1 MNLVKTIMGV
11 SSIDFC
17 RLEPRKK
24 RQLTKSGSI
33 FFTLKETFTS
43 LHNSIAIFHSFLKK
57 KIERFLS
64 SSRMGR
70 MKWEHVKFS
79 FQKYFRLKK
88 FRHKFCLTLY
98 WHRTWKLRESDCLFQ
113 LIYILHSAYEFVF
126 LIEWNSLM
134 FVQKK
139 KENFQLIFARKCLM
153 FFVHLLQS
161 KLSKDIVCGFPNR
174 VCSVKAVEKLLFST
188 INASNFKNILW
199 TSHWVFMY
207 LLCRKTFFSQ
217 QLM

>member
-1 MNLVKTIMGV
+1 MR
-11 SSIDFC
+11 S
-17 RLEPRKK
+17 
-24 RQLTKSGSI
+24 
-33 FFTLKETFTS
+33 
-43 LHNSIAIFHSFLKK
+43 
-57 KIERFLS
+57 
-64 SSRMGR
+64 
-70 MKWEHVKFS
+70 MKWKHVKFS
-79 FQKYFRLKK
+79 SQKYFRLKK

-98 WHRTWKLRESDCLFQ
+98 WHRTWKLGESDCLFR
-113 LIYILHSAYEFVF
+113 LIYIVQQCLRIFF

-139 KENFQLIFARKCLM
+139 RGNFQWIFARKCLM

-188 INASNFKNILW
+188 INESNFKNILW

>member
-11 SSIDFC
+11 FSIDFC

-24 RQLTKSGSI
+24 HQVKKSGSI

-79 FQKYFRLKK
+79 SQKYFRLKK

-98 WHRTWKLRESDCLFQ
+98 RHRTWKLRESDCLFQ
-113 LIYILHSAYEFVF
+113 LIYIFHSAYEFF
-126 LIEWNSLM
+126 SLIEWNSLM
-134 FVQKK
+134 FVQK
-139 KENFQLIFARKCLM
+139 KENFQLIFARKCLL
-153 FFVHLLQS
+153 FFVHLLHS
-161 KLSKDIVCGFPNR
+161 KLSKDIVCGLPNR
-174 VCSVKAVEKLLFST
+174 VCSVKAFEKLLFST
-188 INASNFKNILW
+188 INVSNFKNILW
-199 TSHWVFMY
+199 TSNWVFMY

>member
-24 RQLTKSGSI
+24 RQVTKSWSI

-79 FQKYFRLKK
+79 SQKYFRLKK

-113 LIYILHSAYEFVF
+113 LIYIFHSAYEF
-126 LIEWNSLM
+126 
-134 FVQKK
+134 
-139 KENFQLIFARKCLM
+139 
-153 FFVHLLQS
+153 FFWL
-161 KLSKDIVCGFPNR
+161 N
-174 VCSVKAVEKLLFST
+174 E
-188 INASNFKNILW
+188 IL
-199 TSHWVFMY
+199 
-207 LLCRKTFFSQ
+207 
-217 QLM
+217 

>member
-1 MNLVKTIMGV
+1 M
-11 SSIDFC
+11 FC
-17 RLEPRKK
+17 IKFLYHEPSQNNHGYFFNRF
-24 RQLTKSGSI
+24 LSKSGSI
-33 FFTLKETFTS
+33 FFTLKETLTS

-79 FQKYFRLKK
+79 SQKYFRLKK

-113 LIYILHSAYEFVF
+113 LIYIFHSTNFFF

-139 KENFQLIFARKCLM
+139 GEFPTNFCKKVPYVLCTFASIQTVERHCLRI
-153 FFVHLLQS
+153 S
-161 KLSKDIVCGFPNR
+161 ES
-174 VCSVKAVEKLLFST
+174 SLFCKGS
-188 INASNFKNILW
+188 W
-199 TSHWVFMY
+199 EV
-207 LLCRKTFFSQ
+207 TF
-217 QLM
+217 